1 MAPRFEYAHCRPCRM
16 VMHDM
21 PTNRAASTFG
31 TLRFTW
37 ISMQNNHLVSS
48 RQRDTP
54 ALPLPAGVLLFDDTA
69 RVSHLLALVS
79 RARAFLARLWYR
91 QPQIMAIVFSTNPP
105 PRHPPRLVRLDSSS
119 TPRRSKHGRKK
130 GRTSDL
136 VQTPTSNGPHPLC
149 ASGVSQGVPPIG
161 RDTIDPQSP
170 TFFYGRSRATQLG
183 TRLTLQQDVVPGFS
197 VAVRV

>member
-16 VMHDM
+16 VMDDM

-136 VQTPTSNGPHPLC
+136 VQTPTSNGPHPFVLV
-149 ASGVSQGVPPIG
+149 ASRKACHLSAAIQSIPNPQPSSMVGVALHNWVH
-161 RDTIDPQSP
+161 
-170 TFFYGRSRATQLG
+170 A
-183 TRLTLQQDVVPGFS
+183 
-197 VAVRV
+197 

>member
-105 PRHPPRLVRLDSSS
+105 PRHPPGL
-119 TPRRSKHGRKK
+119 
-130 GRTSDL
+130 SDL
-136 VQTPTSNGPHPLC
+136 TVVARQDVRSTAARRAERVISFKPQPAMDRIPLC
-149 ASGVSQGVPPIG
+149 
-161 RDTIDPQSP
+161 
-170 TFFYGRSRATQLG
+170 
-183 TRLTLQQDVVPGFS
+183 
-197 VAVRV
+197 